1 MCNPFTLCMID
12 SDIKLMFSRTIAFM
26 LLFTGATAH
35 SEPSPLDSAR
45 QQFGA
50 YTTENFDK
58 GGAISHY
65 QWLNFGAFYP
75 HTTLYRTQAE
85 RPLPLNLNADLARF
99 KVHYASEQTTLASY
113 VEKNPHVDGL
123 LVLHKGEIVFEA
135 YPRMEAHE
143 RHLAW
148 SVTKV
153 VVGTALAALQAKGQ
167 ADMQAPVEQYLP
179 ELANT
184 AWAGTRLQDIANMA
198 SGIDC
203 LDSDGYHNSDACI
216 YRYEETLGITPRV
229 NPEISTTDAIKA
241 MKRRGEPGQQFEY
254 VSANTFVLGRV
265 IEHIT
270 DKPLWQALQDI
281 LWGNIGAEADAL
293 LTVSSAGQPYA
304 SGGLNM
310 RLRDLARFGQIFT
323 ANTELGV
330 VPSSHLEDLRTGD
343 KVPFTSSDLE
353 SFDKQFKGET
363 PSHAAWQWDMIWSD
377 GDMFKA
383 GYSGQGI
390 YISPSRE
397 LVMVHFGTHGT
408 DDIEHSLLE
417 IERQLST
424 SELFR

>member
-1 MCNPFTLCMID
+1 MKPIFLA
-12 SDIKLMFSRTIAFM
+12 TIAAI
-26 LLFTGATAH
+26 LLQATVTAH
-35 SEPSPLDSAR
+35 AEPSPLDAAR

-50 YTTENFDK
+50 YTPENFDK

-75 HTTLYRTQAE
+75 HTTLYRTQAI
-85 RPLPLNLNADLARF
+85 RPLPLNLNAAIANF
-99 KVHYASEQTTLASY
+99 KVHAAGEQSTLARY

-123 LVLHKGEIVFEA
+123 LVLHKGKIVFEA

-153 VVGTALAALQAKGQ
+153 FVGTALASLQAKGL

-184 AWAGTRLQDIANMA
+184 DWAGTQLQDIANMA

-203 LDSDGYHNSDACI
+203 LDSDGYYNSQACI
-216 YRYEETLGITPRV
+216 YRYEETLGITARV
-229 NPEISTTDAIKA
+229 NPEISTTEAIKA
-241 MKRRGEPGQQFEY
+241 MKRLGEPGQQFEY

-265 IEHIT
+265 IESIT
-270 DKPLWQALQDI
+270 DQPLWQALQGLIWDK
-281 LWGNIGAEADAL
+281 IGAEADAL
-293 LTVSSAGQPYA
+293 ITVSSAGQAYA

-323 ANTELGV
+323 ANTDLGV
-330 VPSSHLEDLRTGD
+330 VPSSHLEDLRSGD
-343 KVPFTSSDLE
+343 KVPFTSSELE
-353 SFDKQFKGET
+353 SLDKQFQGDT
-363 PSHAAWQWDMIWSD
+363 PSHAAWQWDMIWAD
-377 GDMFKA
+377 GDMFKH

-390 YISPSRE
+390 YVSPSRD
-397 LVMVHFGTHGT
+397 LVMVHFGTHGS
-408 DDIEHSLLE
+408 DDSEHSLLE
-417 IERQLST
+417 MERQLST
-424 SELFR
+424 SKLFQ

>member
-1 MCNPFTLCMID
+1 M
-12 SDIKLMFSRTIAFM
+12 
-26 LLFTGATAH
+26 
-35 SEPSPLDSAR
+35 
-45 QQFGA
+45 
-50 YTTENFDK
+50 
-58 GGAISHY
+58 
-65 QWLNFGAFYP
+65 
-75 HTTLYRTQAE
+75 
-85 RPLPLNLNADLARF
+85 
-99 KVHYASEQTTLASY
+99 
-113 VEKNPHVDGL
+113 EKNPHVDGL

-135 YPRMEAHE
+135 YPRMETHE
-143 RHLAW
+143 RHLTW

-265 IEHIT
+265 IEDIT

-281 LWGNIGAEADAL
+281 LWENIGAEADAL
-293 LTVSSAGQPYA
+293 LTVSSAGQAYA

-353 SFDKQFKGET
+353 SFDKQFQGEP